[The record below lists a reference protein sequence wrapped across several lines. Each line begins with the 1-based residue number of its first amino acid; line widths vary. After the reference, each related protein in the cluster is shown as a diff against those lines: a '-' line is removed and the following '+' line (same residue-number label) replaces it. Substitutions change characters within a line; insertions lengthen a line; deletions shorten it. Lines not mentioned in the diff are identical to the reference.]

1 VIDVRVRHS
10 AGEASWLLGAGDLGI
25 HRNREEDAVVQTGG
39 IEMRVG
45 ILKENLLHVTNQ
57 LYKQGIFVQIR
68 WTRCNK
74 TYNIQCCQ
82 HHALIRILPDEY

>member
-1 VIDVRVRHS
+1 
-10 AGEASWLLGAGDLGI
+10 
-25 HRNREEDAVVQTGG
+25 
-39 IEMRVG
+39 MRVG

-82 HHALIRILPDEY
+82 HHALIRILPDSVPHKLFQTASTWLCGQRL